1 MVGPMNLHQYIVIPM
16 ASKWGRV
23 FDLRSGCSVYTSDA
37 RVSGL
42 RACREER
49 SDAVISIKMW
59 TSLSGQVGK
68 HRHRRAENGAIAY
81 AVLVPLVPLVPS
93 AAEVS
98 AAEVS
103 APQAQAAEVSAAE
116 VQAVGHWSIDR
127 EIAFSL
133 FSSCFLDNNKSV
145 FRY

>member
-1 MVGPMNLHQYIVIPM
+1 M
-16 ASKWGRV
+16 
-23 FDLRSGCSVYTSDA
+23 
-37 RVSGL
+37 SGL

-81 AVLVPLVPLVPS
+81 AVLVPLVLLVPLVPLVPS

-98 AAEVS
+98 
-103 APQAQAAEVSAAE
+103 AAEVSAAE

>member
-1 MVGPMNLHQYIVIPM
+1 M

-81 AVLVPLVPLVPS
+81 AVLVPLVLLVPLVPLVPS

-103 APQAQAAEVSAAE
+103 AAEVSAAEVSAAE

>member
-49 SDAVISIKMW
+49 SDAVISIKMGL
-59 TSLSGQVGK
+59 SLSGQVGK

-81 AVLVPLVPLVPS
+81 AVLVPS

-103 APQAQAAEVSAAE
+103 APQAQAAEASAAE

-133 FSSCFLDNNKSV
+133 FFSCFLDNNESA

>member
-1 MVGPMNLHQYIVIPM
+1 M

-81 AVLVPLVPLVPS
+81 AVLVPLVLLVPLVPLVPS

-103 APQAQAAEVSAAE
+103 AAEVSAAE